1 MHISVLGHDLVI
13 GSRHFETPY
22 WSHYPVRQRHV
33 SEEQILTYT
42 ALETLKV
49 KILKTFAIEEINFS
63 SENILFFFFIVNAL
77 LKINLQTYFCLLCLL
92 SYCVSC
98 FSILYTLEFWHRLF
112 HTYYFLLQVSTVQF
126 HLSERT
132 ESRTGRLALCL
143 SSFTI
148 VGTVPTQDRRIK

>member
-1 MHISVLGHDLVI
+1 MSQKNRSSLYGC
-13 GSRHFETPY
+13 GNFKS
-22 WSHYPVRQRHV
+22 
-33 SEEQILTYT
+33 
-42 ALETLKV
+42 KN
-49 KILKTFAIEEINFS
+49 LKTFAIEEINFRPKIS
-63 SENILFFFFIVNAL
+63 CVFFIMNAL

-112 HTYYFLLQVSTVQF
+112 NTDYFLLQVSTVQF

-132 ESRTGRLALCL
+132 ESRTGRPALCL

-148 VGTVPTQDRRIK
+148 VGTVQHRIEEINNVETLDRCCF